1 MVHIMASDFNERHFM
16 SKFPVYMSKTFPK
29 HRMTV
34 PRTGIYQ
41 DIRYQ
46 KKTIG
51 LNMKQVFSLYFHV
64 KY

>member
-16 SKFPVYMSKTFPK
+16 SKYPVYMSKTFPK

-34 PRTGIYQ
+34 PKTGIYQ

-46 KKTIG
+46 KINHRFENETSIFII
-51 LNMKQVFSLYFHV
+51 LSC
-64 KY
+64 

>member
-16 SKFPVYMSKTFPK
+16 SKYPVYMSKTFPK

-41 DIRYQ
+41 DIQYQ
-46 KKTIG
+46 KKNHRFENETSIFII
-51 LNMKQVFSLYFHV
+51 LSC
-64 KY
+64 

>member
-16 SKFPVYMSKTFPK
+16 SKYPVYMSKTFPK

-34 PRTGIYQ
+34 PKTGIYQ

-46 KKTIG
+46 KKTHRFENETSIFII
-51 LNMKQVFSLYFHV
+51 LSC
-64 KY
+64 

>member
-16 SKFPVYMSKTFPK
+16 SKYPVYMSKTFPK

-46 KKTIG
+46 KKNNRFENETSIFII
-51 LNMKQVFSLYFHV
+51 LSC
-64 KY
+64 

>member
-16 SKFPVYMSKTFPK
+16 SKYPVYMSKTFPK

-34 PRTGIYQ
+34 PKTGIYQ

-46 KKTIG
+46 KK
-51 LNMKQVFSLYFHV
+51 KPSV
-64 KY
+64 